1 MGSDHPNLLHD
12 VDKRLAV
19 VEALTKSEAANNQLH
34 REDMKE
40 QLTEIKQAV
49 DSLKIR
55 VAGFSAGTAVIA
67 FFICRIVEA
76 YFR

>member
-1 MGSDHPNLLHD
+1 MERPDLLHD

-19 VEALTKSEAANNQLH
+19 VEALAKSEAANNQLH
-34 REDMKE
+34 REDVKE
-40 QLTEIKQAV
+40 QLADIKKSV
-49 DSLKIR
+49 DALKIR

>member
-1 MGSDHPNLLHD
+1 MDRPDLLHD

-19 VEALTKSEAANNQLH
+19 VEALAKSEAASNKLH
-34 REDMKE
+34 REDVKE
-40 QLTEIKQAV
+40 QLTDIKKSV

-55 VAGFSAGTAVIA
+55 VAGFSAGVSILA
-67 FFICRIVEA
+67 FFICQLVEV